1 MLLLLHLLQS
11 GAAPYS
17 RANPSC
23 TSPLSHNS
31 HNLNRKSSDESS
43 DKSLL
48 HTVIHASWRQVEAH
62 FTPAPYIYTH
72 IYTVNLR
79 FKTSSHIYFT
89 VAPYSHSC
97 WWCNYTNP
105 ILTNYTSI
113 YSCYSPVLP
122 SRGLKALA
130 QGEEAVKP
138 LAR

>member
-72 IYTVNLR
+72 D
-79 FKTSSHIYFT
+79 FPF
-89 VAPYSHSC
+89 APYPRANPSCTSPLSHNSLALVAIHPSIAAIHQSFHHELHE
-97 WWCNYTNP
+97 NLYEINS
-105 ILTNYTSI
+105 ILFLNFT
-113 YSCYSPVLP
+113 
-122 SRGLKALA
+122 K
-130 QGEEAVKP
+130 
-138 LAR
+138 